1 MARVR
6 GRMPARKFG
15 MKSLGNQEDMEA
27 TASAV
32 SSSSSLFL
40 RVPDEKTPWKLLSTD
55 YSDGFAHWVDL
66 EGGRATRI
74 PCQGGPEGGGFA
86 PNECPLCKLALGQY
100 EEAKAEENE
109 KAAERI
115 KAYGNRI
122 RAKHEVWLYAVR
134 GIRVL
139 TRTAKGKQ
147 WEAEFDL
154 DEERVQ
160 VGILRLT
167 HPQYMKIKAIPGS
180 EEHPE
185 IKDGTDLA
193 ARILWT
199 TKDDSQRGRF
209 KEVLFT
215 VDKRPT
221 ELDIDV
227 PKDIVDQ
234 VQKAF
239 DSAFEV
245 TDEEMEKV
253 VDAIGESPKE
263 DGGEEVELEDDEE
276 GESKKKVRGKV
287 EEPDDDYLDDV
298 AEEDE
303 EETPKR
309 KKVAKESEEE
319 DDFEDDDPE
328 EDVKTRRVRISKES
342 EPKKRGRPARLQEIE
357 KEIVTSRRVGR
368 PKGRIP
374 TKGKSGRV
382 RL

>member
-15 MKSLGNQEDMEA
+15 TKSLGNQEDMEA
-27 TASAV
+27 TAAAV
-32 SSSSSLFL
+32 SLGSNLFL
-40 RVPDEKTPWKLLSTD
+40 RIPDEKTPWKLLNTG
-55 YSDGFAHWVDL
+55 YTDGFAHWVDL

-74 PCQGGPEGGGFA
+74 PCQGGPKGEGWA
-86 PNECPLCKLALGQY
+86 VDVCPLCKLALGQY
-100 EEAKAEENE
+100 EEARAEENE

-147 WEAEFDL
+147 WDAEFDL

-180 EEHPE
+180 EDHPE

-199 TKDDSQRGRF
+199 TKDESQRGKY
-209 KEVLFT
+209 KEVFFT

-227 PKDIVDQ
+227 PKDIEDQ
-234 VQKAF
+234 VQEAF
-239 DSAFEV
+239 DGAFAV
-245 TDEEMEKV
+245 SDEEMEKV
-253 VDAIGESPKE
+253 MEAIGEGPKTE
-263 DGGEEVELEDDEE
+263 DGEEVELEDDDE
-276 GESKKKVRGKV
+276 GVSKRKRRGKV

-309 KKVAKESEEE
+309 RAAKKPEEE
-319 DDFEDDDPE
+319 DDFQDDDPE
-328 EDVKTRRVRISKES
+328 EDVKTGRVRISREP

-357 KEIVTSRRVGR
+357 KEIVRRPGR
-368 PKGRIP
+368 PKGR
-374 TKGKSGRV
+374 TLAKGRSGRV